1 VLEGVLVTLRSAWGH
16 PAMHSATAV
25 RHRSRVRQLRGPER
39 LAGVVGLGKNNH
51 LTHAERRPAPAQP
64 STHASSQCVVQDHD
78 HGGEPR
84 AADHERENILQQL
97 D

>member
-1 VLEGVLVTLRSAWGH
+1 
-16 PAMHSATAV
+16 MIF
-25 RHRSRVRQLRGPER
+25 
-39 LAGVVGLGKNNH
+39 GL
-51 LTHAERRPAPAQP
+51 APASP
-64 STHASSQCVVQDHD
+64 QCVVQDHD